1 MGVTGPQGPPL
12 RGPSTFAGGDGGP
25 CGPGWNLLPSDHV
38 LLFLSHFRAVSAA
51 CYNSC
56 AIVM

>member
-12 RGPSTFAGGDGGP
+12 RGPSTLSGRDGGP
-25 CGPGWNLLPSDHV
+25 RGPAWNLLPSDHV
-38 LLFLSHFRAVSAA
+38 FLFLSHFRAVSAA